1 MAEIPRACAPRDS
14 TTPDP
19 QPQICHIV
27 FDLGNVLVQLD
38 RDTPYRR
45 LVPHLPVDRAVLARR
60 DREGLDSLIK
70 EPTEALETGR
80 IDFAEFHERVSAIL
94 GISLTL
100 DELHFIWCDMFRM
113 DPEMVMLGRRLA
125 ATYDTVLASNTSRAH
140 YDWIIR
146 KFPQVAF
153 FRAAALSYE
162 LGKMKPDRQ
171 YYEKMIDCLH
181 IDPGRS
187 VFIDDLAENIA
198 AAQQCGFH
206 GIVFRGRDQLLP
218 QLTSLGVRIPGE

>member
-1 MAEIPRACAPRDS
+1 MMTDLH
-14 TTPDP
+14 
-19 QPQICHIV
+19 PQIRHIV

-45 LVPHLPVDRAVLARR
+45 LAPHLPFDRAALARL
-60 DREGLDSLIK
+60 DREGIDSLIQ
-70 EPTEALETGR
+70 EPAEALETGR
-80 IDFAEFHERVSAIL
+80 IEFAEFHEWVSDILRV
-94 GISLTL
+94 SLTL

-113 DPEMVMLGRRLA
+113 NAEMVELGRQLA
-125 ATYDTVLASNTSRAH
+125 SAYDTVLASNTSRAH
-140 YDWIIR
+140 YDWIIG

-162 LGKMKPDRQ
+162 LGVMKPERQ
-171 YYEKMIDCLH
+171 YYEKMIGCLN

-198 AAQQCGFH
+198 AAVRSGFR
-206 GIVFRGRDQLLP
+206 GIVFRGRDPLLKE
-218 QLTSLGVRIPGE
+218 LARLGVQIPGE